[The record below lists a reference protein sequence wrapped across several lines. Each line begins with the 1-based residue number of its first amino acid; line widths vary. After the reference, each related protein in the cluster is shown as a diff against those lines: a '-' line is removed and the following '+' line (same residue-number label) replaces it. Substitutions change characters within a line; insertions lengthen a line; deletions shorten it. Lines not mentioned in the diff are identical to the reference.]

1 MSEIKLVVFDMAGT
15 TVSDTGEVS
24 GAFVDTLKQHQLEF
38 TPEQVGRVRGSSKRE
53 AILNFIPEGP
63 NRSQRAED
71 VYLSF
76 REHLA
81 HRYETNGVK
90 PLAGAE
96 EVFRQLRAAGI
107 SVALNTGFDHN
118 ITRLLLQALEWEVG
132 IVDAVVCGDDVKL
145 GRPAP
150 YLIFHAME
158 STGTISAKH
167 VVNVGDTV
175 MDLEAGENAGV
186 SLNVGVLSGA
196 HKRNMLKDAPHTHI
210 LPSVVDLLSVLG
222 IRLAVKFSTAPGSSN
237 RNRVLFCFPTCR

>member
-24 GAFVDTLKQHQLEF
+24 SAFVDTLEQHQLES
-38 TPEQVGRVRGSSKRE
+38 TPEQVCRVRGSSKRE

-63 NRSQRAED
+63 NRSQRAEE

-76 REHLA
+76 RKHLA
-81 HRYETNGVK
+81 DRYKTNGVT
-90 PLAGAE
+90 PLPGAE
-96 EVFRQLRAAGI
+96 EVFRRLRAAGI
-107 SVALNTGFDHN
+107 SVALNTGFDRD

-132 IVDAVVCGDDVKL
+132 IVDAVVCGDDVQQ

-167 VVNVGDTV
+167 VVNVGDTAR
-175 MDLEAGENAGV
+175 DLEAGKNAGV

-196 HKRNMLKDAPHTHI
+196 HEQNILKDAPHTHI
-210 LPSVVDLLSVLG
+210 LPSVADLPNVLG
-222 IRLAVKFSTAPGSSN
+222 LSS
-237 RNRVLFCFPTCR
+237 